1 MNAHRQPWASVTYC
15 AVFIILAVS
24 GFVQAETVSMAS
36 VEVRVGQYE
45 KALSLLKTLPPKTA
59 QSSSAQLVTA
69 KAQLGLGDLKA
80 AAEALSNVD
89 DKNLRT
95 ARDWVRYRL
104 AVAAGDLHAVRTQID
119 RILGDEQI
127 PNSHKEQAQLY
138 FAKLAVERKEGRGK
152 AKKLLRKLA
161 VKAKDYSLRAAAWS
175 VLSEVGDKRAKRALL
190 VHYPAHAIEPGATQ
204 TELPI
209 RLSESAKKKR
219 AHNLFDLRAYQ
230 LAQVDYLVLSKSSDP
245 ELRQLA
251 QMRLGII
258 RMRMRDDYPQS
269 AKWFR
274 RAKSGPNEKIARESA
289 YRYAIV
295 LGYMGRYK
303 EASRL
308 MERLAPDLAGRRR
321 RNARYQV
328 GRLLH
333 EAGLF
338 ERAIKKH
345 EAFVAN
351 VGGDR
356 AKWRWFLGWSRYRGR
371 DCGRSR
377 SVFDSLAGHSNTL
390 IGAKAIYWTARCQRM
405 KGHLDDADRRL
416 SKLKRTAPLSYYGLL
431 GYALS
436 GEIPKRQVA
445 RQQIP
450 SLGSYGPWAKIVS
463 PTVKRRIK
471 GIQDLIKV
479 GSIGLARQRYDESLR
494 DALERDLGAAAFVE
508 ADTNIRQN
516 LEQWGYLWR
525 EQSRSDRRIPWRN
538 QFSKLSA
545 AKMTRA
551 YPPAYV
557 YLARAAGRQ
566 YGVSEW
572 WLMAHMLQES
582 RYKERARSHA
592 RALGLMQILPRT
604 GRRIAERISFP
615 KTFWDDHLFEPGIAL
630 AQAAWY
636 LNALRREYDG
646 NVILAMAAYNGGP
659 RRVSE
664 HLSLVGSVPFDMMIE
679 EMGAHETRNYARKVT
694 DHLIRYLDLYASDQ
708 ARDQSLRELLPPVRL
723 PVPKSEINF

>member
-1 MNAHRQPWASVTYC
+1 MSYQQP
-15 AVFIILAVS
+15 LATVIAWLIFLAIGS
-24 GFVQAETVSMAS
+24 TGHVLAETISMAS
-36 VEVRVGQYE
+36 IEVRVGQYE
-45 KALSLLKTLPPKTA
+45 KAVSLLKTLSPERA
-59 QSSSAQLVTA
+59 RSSSAQLVMA
-69 KAQLGLGDLKA
+69 KAQLGLGSLDS

-89 DKNLRT
+89 DKNLIT
-95 ARDWVRYRL
+95 ARDWVRYQI
-104 AVAAGDLHAVRTQID
+104 AVAAGDLNGVRG
-119 RILGDEQI
+119 RLEGILGNDQV

-138 FAKLAVERKEGRGK
+138 FATLSIEREETVGR

-175 VLSEVGDKRAKRALL
+175 VLAAAGDTRAKRALL
-190 VHYPAHAIEPGATQ
+190 IHYPAHAIDPGASQ
-204 TELPI
+204 TKTTI
-209 RLSESAKKKR
+209 RLSESAKRKR
-219 AHNLFDLRAYQ
+219 ADNLFDLRAYQ
-230 LAQVDYLVLSKSSDP
+230 LAQVDYLVLSKSSDR

-251 QMRLGII
+251 HMRLGII

-269 AKWFR
+269 ARWFKL
-274 RAKSGPNEKIARESA
+274 AKAGPDEKMSLESA

-295 LGYMGRYK
+295 LGYMGRYE

-308 MERLAPDLAGRRR
+308 MEDLAPSLAGRRR

-333 EAGLF
+333 EAGRF

-356 AKWRWFLGWSRYRGR
+356 PKWRWFLGWSRYRAR
-371 DCGRSR
+371 DCGQSR

-405 KGHLDDADRRL
+405 KGQLDVADQLL
-416 SKLKRTAPLSYYGLL
+416 SKLKRSAPLSYYGLL

-436 GEIPKRQVA
+436 GEIPDRQVP
-445 RQQIP
+445 QQRIP
-450 SLGSYGPWAKIVS
+450 EIGAYGEWAKKVS
-463 PTVKRRIK
+463 PAAKRRIK
-471 GIQDLIKV
+471 GIQDLIRV
-479 GSIGLARQRYDESLR
+479 GSIGLARKRYDESLR
-494 DALERDLGAAAFVE
+494 HSLKRDLGPSGFAA

-516 LEQWGYLWR
+516 LELWGPLWR
-525 EQSRSDRRIPWRN
+525 DQSRSDRRIPWRN
-538 QFSKLSA
+538 QFSKLGA
-545 AKMTRA
+545 TKMRKA
-551 YPPAYV
+551 YPPAYF
-557 YLARAAGRQ
+557 YLARAAGRP
-566 YGVSEW
+566 YGVSAW

-604 GRRIAERISFP
+604 GRRIAERMRFP

-664 HLSLVGSVPFDMMIE
+664 HISLVGSVPFDMMIE

-694 DHLIRYLDLYASDQ
+694 DHLIRYLDLYATDQ
-708 ARDQSLRELLPPVRL
+708 ERSQGLRQLLPPDRL